1 LKKVVMMMALKI
13 KRGDLVEVIS
23 GKDKGKRG
31 KVLRVIPRERKVI
44 VEGVNMVKRHQRP
57 IPQLREGGIIERE
70 APIYISKVMVV
81 CPSCDRRTRVGF
93 KILENGD
100 KVRYCKKCGEIID
113 TE

>member
-1 LKKVVMMMALKI
+1 MMALKI

-81 CPSCDRRTRVGF
+81 CPNCDRRTRVGF
-93 KILENGD
+93 KVLENGD

>member
-1 LKKVVMMMALKI
+1 MRMRIKK
-13 KRGDLVEVIS
+13 GDLVEVIS

-31 KVLRVIPRERKVI
+31 KVLRVLPKEDKVI

-70 APIYISKVMVV
+70 APIYACKVMVV
-81 CPSCDRRTRVGF
+81 CPACDKRTRVGYRF
-93 KILENGD
+93 TEDGK

-113 TE
+113 KD

>member
-1 LKKVVMMMALKI
+1 MAQKI

-31 KVLRVIPRERKVI
+31 KVLRVIPKEGKVI

-70 APIYISKVMVV
+70 APIYMCKVMVV
-81 CPSCDRRTRVGF
+81 CPNCDRRTRVGF

>member
-1 LKKVVMMMALKI
+1 MMMALKI

-81 CPSCDRRTRVGF
+81 CPNCDRRTRVGF
-93 KILENGD
+93 KVLENGD

>member
-1 LKKVVMMMALKI
+1 MALKI

-81 CPSCDRRTRVGF
+81 CPNCDRRTRVGF
-93 KILENGD
+93 KVLENGD

>member
-1 LKKVVMMMALKI
+1 MMALKI

-31 KVLRVIPRERKVI
+31 KVLKVIPRERKVI

-81 CPSCDRRTRVGF
+81 CPNCDRRTRVGF
-93 KILENGD
+93 KVLENGD

>member
-1 LKKVVMMMALKI
+1 MMALKI

-70 APIYISKVMVV
+70 APIYTSKVMVV

>member
-1 LKKVVMMMALKI
+1 MKI

-81 CPSCDRRTRVGF
+81 CPNCDRRTRVGF
-93 KILENGD
+93 KVLENGD

>member
-1 LKKVVMMMALKI
+1 MKI

-31 KVLRVIPRERKVI
+31 KVLKVIPRERKVI

-81 CPSCDRRTRVGF
+81 CPNCDRRTRVGF
-93 KILENGD
+93 KVLENGD